1 MAAAGTPWHGA
12 GCHALTWGGEPKTV
26 HSTDYPGLA
35 GEDATH
41 LATAEERYAAVLAG
55 GEELNLRG
63 LRLTSLPDAIG
74 DCTTLVKLDCSK
86 NRLESL
92 PESIGKCAVLVE
104 LRCGRNELAA
114 LPDTIG
120 NLIGLKSLDCRGNEL
135 AALPDTIGNL
145 IGLKSLDCR
154 NNEISALPE
163 NIGACAALQ
172 RFICKWNALT
182 ELPESLSKCTAL
194 EDFECDRNSWDPAW
208 LDTQGLSPGDNP
220 TTESLRAFHARQST
234 GRMKPARDH

>member
-120 NLIGLKSLDCRGNEL
+120 NLIGLKSLDCR
-135 AALPDTIGNL
+135 
-145 IGLKSLDCR
+145 